1 MTQIREILKFIVES
15 TGGNNMSFVK
25 IENLWIKYG
34 KFSAVK
40 GISFEIPKGEVF
52 GYIGPNGAGKSST
65 IKALATLVKPYSGS
79 LSIGKIDVVENPS
92 LIRQKIGYLPDFFGV
107 YEDLSVKEYLHFFA
121 AAYQIPMSGR
131 VQSINDVLELTDLDT
146 KIDTRVDDLSRGMKQ
161 RLGLARLLLH
171 DPDLLLLDEPA
182 SGLDPRAR
190 IEMRELLK
198 ELRKMGKTII
208 ISSHILSELGELC
221 TRIGIIEQGEMVA
234 EGSLEE
240 IYVKLSIKRLI
251 HAQITNINSEM
262 IRNIERLNGV
272 AGIEKDIDRIAI
284 SINEKVLSIENLHRE
299 ICKLG
304 AEIYMFQPEAMDME
318 SAFMKLTTG
327 KVQ

>member
-1 MTQIREILKFIVES
+1 
-15 TGGNNMSFVK
+15 MSFIK

-34 KFSAVK
+34 KLSAVK

-52 GYIGPNGAGKSST
+52 GFIGPNGAGKSST
-65 IKALATLVKPYSGS
+65 IKALATLLKPHSGF
-79 LSIGKIDVVENPS
+79 LSIDKIDVERQPH
-92 LIRQKIGYLPDFFGV
+92 LIRKKIGYLPDFFGV

-146 KIDTRVDDLSRGMKQ
+146 KVDTHVDDLSRGMKQ

-171 DPDLLLLDEPA
+171 DPEVLLLDEPA

-198 ELRKMGKTII
+198 ELREMGKTII

-221 TRIGIIEQGEMVA
+221 TRIGIIEQGNMVA
-234 EGSLEE
+234 EGSLQD
-240 IYVKLSIKRLI
+240 IYAKLSIKRLI
-251 HAQITNINSEM
+251 HAQITNISSNM
-262 IRNIERLNGV
+262 ISD
-272 AGIEKDIDRIAI
+272 IEKIKGVENVEEDIDRIEIA
-284 SINEKVLSIENLHRE
+284 INENLLSIEDLHGK
-299 ICKLG
+299 ICDLG
-304 AEIYMFQPEAMDME
+304 AKIYMFQPEAMDME